1 MLRASDCR
9 ASSTDVIEFEISTTS
24 GVIALVNLQAQI
36 DGLQRQAMAGGL
48 PAVSDRAE
56 LIELVALR
64 GQVLGRI
71 DDYEW
76 AEERA
81 EQLTCDAPEDAA
93 AFLAR
98 ARARGR
104 FHRFTDS
111 LADLDEARRLGADP
125 VIVDAERA
133 GVFQA
138 VGRYDSALTIYPE
151 AAKRR
156 ADFASLGALATL
168 HADRGEIAAA
178 EQLFDE
184 SRDRYRGVSPF
195 PLALLDFQRGHMW
208 MTHGD
213 LNRARS
219 WFVEA
224 CRRLPCFAPAS
235 GHLAE
240 VEAALGETDLAV
252 DRLRQLADRSDD
264 PDYAAALAR
273 ILREIGR
280 AEEAATWRAA
290 AEARYEELVS
300 THCEA
305 FADHAASFLL
315 ETGGDPFRA
324 LSLAQRNLEVRQT
337 ARAINLHERAARA
350 CEQVGSSTVT
360 AGGAVRLRL

>member
-1 MLRASDCR
+1 MPRASDCR
-9 ASSTDVIEFEISTTS
+9 ASSDVIKFEISTTS
-24 GVIALVNLQAQI
+24 GIIALVNLQAQI
-36 DGLQRQAMAGGL
+36 DGLQRQATAGGL
-48 PAVSDRAE
+48 PAVSDRVE

-64 GQVLGRI
+64 GQILGRI

-81 EQLTCDAPEDAA
+81 EQLACDAPEDAA

-104 FHRFTDS
+104 LHRFTDS
-111 LADLDEARRLGADP
+111 LADLDEGQRLGADP
-125 VIVDAERA
+125 AVVDAERA

-138 VGRYDSALTIYPE
+138 VGRYESALTIYTK

-156 ADFASLGALATL
+156 ADFASLGALAML
-168 HADRGEIAAA
+168 HADRGEVAAA

-184 SRDRYRGVSPF
+184 SRDLYRGVSPF
-195 PLALLDFQRGHMW
+195 PVALLDFQRGHMW
-208 MTHGD
+208 MIHED
-213 LNRARS
+213 LNRARA

-224 CRRLPCFAPAS
+224 CRLLPCFAPAN

-240 VEAALGETDLAV
+240 VEAALGETQAV

-280 AEEAATWRAA
+280 LEEAETWRAA

-300 THCEA
+300 SHCEA

-350 CEQVGSSTVT
+350 CEQVGGSTVT
-360 AGGAVRLRL
+360 AVGAVRLRQ